1 MLVFLGGGACVLA
14 AAVCAWVF
22 LAPRLGSASRL
33 GAVALRPEQ
42 MEGFVLSSE
51 GATAWE
57 AGAIQNPTSV
67 RAVFQEWEHTA
78 SGATFR
84 VTWAVFRSPE
94 DAQAAGLTG
103 GSWTQARLQPGTYS
117 GEALG
122 DASWHFAEAPIVGG
136 GWVSF
141 SSGRFAGSVNAHPNA
156 SEFHGALVEDVARRL
171 LRNMT
176 GPGGGG

>member
-22 LAPRLGSASRL
+22 SAPRLGSASRL

-42 MEGFVLSSE
+42 MEGFALSSE
-51 GATAWE
+51 GAAAWE

-103 GSWTQARLQPGTYS
+103 GTWTQARLQPGTYS

-122 DASWHFAEAPIVGG
+122 DASWHFFEASLGG
-136 GWVSF
+136 SSCVSF
-141 SSGRFAGSVNAHPNA
+141 SSGRFVGSVSAHPKA
-156 SEFHGALVEDVARRL
+156 SEFHGALVEEVARRL

-176 GPGGGG
+176 GLGGGG